1 MRVTVGSNDA
11 EVKRP
16 CPWDNSRAMRRRG
29 LALSLTLAALSSGCA
44 SVGCDPVTVVVARKD
59 ARSELR
65 GEPRG
70 LRTDE
75 RERLR
80 VIERQVI
87 VTRYWV
93 EDTDGRWYHV
103 PEAAWRLAEPGRPL
117 QVCR

>member
-1 MRVTVGSNDA
+1 MR
-11 EVKRP
+11 P
-16 CPWDNSRAMRRRG
+16 RR
-29 LALSLTLAALSSGCA
+29 LALSLAAAALSSGCA
-44 SVGCDPVTVVVARKD
+44 SVGCDPVTVVVASKD
-59 ARSELR
+59 QHSELR

-93 EDTDGRWYHV
+93 ADTEGRWYHV
-103 PEAAWRLAEPGRPL
+103 PEDAWRLAEPGQSL
-117 QVCR
+117 HVCR